1 MSKKDVNFT
10 LDVTM
15 VGVDEREVKS
25 VAADI
30 IELCIFLLDDGR
42 APHNIVSG
50 ALLAATML
58 ATDMVD
64 TDGPLQ

>member
-1 MSKKDVNFT
+1 VSKKDVTFA

-30 IELCIFLLDDGR
+30 IELCTFLLDEGR
-42 APHNIVSG
+42 APNSIVAG

-58 ATDMVD
+58 ATDMVE
-64 TDGPLQ
+64 TDGPMH

>member
-1 MSKKDVNFT
+1 MSKKDVTFA

-30 IELCIFLLDDGR
+30 IELCTFLLDEDQ
-42 APHNIVSG
+42 APNSIVAG

-58 ATDMVD
+58 ATDMVK
-64 TDGPLQ
+64 TDGPMH

>member
-1 MSKKDVNFT
+1 MSDKDVTFA

-15 VGVDEREVKS
+15 VGVDEREAKS

-30 IELCIFLLDDGR
+30 IELCTFLLDEDRSPNGII
-42 APHNIVSG
+42 AG

-58 ATDMVD
+58 ASDMGE
-64 TDGPLQ
+64 TYGPMQ

>member
-1 MSKKDVNFT
+1 MSGKDVSFEI
-10 LDVTM
+10 DVTL

-30 IELCIFLLDDGR
+30 IELCIWLLDEGR
-42 APHNIVSG
+42 TSHNIVAG

-58 ATDMVD
+58 ATDMVE
-64 TDGPLQ
+64 TDGPMH

>member
-1 MSKKDVNFT
+1 VSGKDVSFEI
-10 LDVTM
+10 DVTL

-30 IELCIFLLDDGR
+30 IELCIWLLDEGR
-42 APHNIVSG
+42 TAHNIVAG

-58 ATDMVD
+58 ATDMVE
-64 TDGPLQ
+64 TDGPMQ

>member
-1 MSKKDVNFT
+1 MSKKDVTFA

-30 IELCIFLLDDGR
+30 IELCTFLLDEDR
-42 APHNIVSG
+42 APNSIVAG

-58 ATDMVD
+58 ATDMVE
-64 TDGPLQ
+64 TDGPMH

>member
-1 MSKKDVNFT
+1 MSGKDVSFEI
-10 LDVTM
+10 DVTL

-30 IELCIFLLDDGR
+30 IELCTFLLDEDR
-42 APHNIVSG
+42 APNSIVAG

-58 ATDMVD
+58 ATDMVE
-64 TDGPLQ
+64 TDGPMH

>member
-1 MSKKDVNFT
+1 VSKKDVTFA

-15 VGVDEREVKS
+15 VGVDEREAKS

-30 IELCIFLLDDGR
+30 IELCAFLLDEGR
-42 APHNIVSG
+42 APNSIVAG

-58 ATDMVD
+58 ATDMVE
-64 TDGPLQ
+64 TDGPMH

>member
-1 MSKKDVNFT
+1 VSKKDVTFA

-15 VGVDEREVKS
+15 VGVDEREAKS

-30 IELCIFLLDDGR
+30 IELCTFLLDEGR
-42 APHNIVSG
+42 APNSIVAG

-58 ATDMVD
+58 ATDMVE
-64 TDGPLQ
+64 TDGPMH

>member
-1 MSKKDVNFT
+1 MSKKDVTFA

-30 IELCIFLLDDGR
+30 IELCTFLLDEDR
-42 APHNIVSG
+42 APNSIVAG
-50 ALLAATML
+50 VLLAATML
-58 ATDMVD
+58 ATDMVE
-64 TDGPLQ
+64 TDGPMH

>member
-1 MSKKDVNFT
+1 VSKKDVNFT

-15 VGVDEREVKS
+15 VGVDEREAKS

-30 IELCIFLLDDGR
+30 IELCTFLLDEDR
-42 APHNIVSG
+42 SPNSIVAG

-58 ATDMVD
+58 ASDMGE
-64 TDGPLQ
+64 TYGPMQ

>member
-1 MSKKDVNFT
+1 MSKKDVTFA

-30 IELCIFLLDDGR
+30 IELCTFLLDEGR
-42 APHNIVSG
+42 APNSIVAG

-58 ATDMVD
+58 ATDMVE
-64 TDGPLQ
+64 TDGPMH

>member
-1 MSKKDVNFT
+1 LSKKDVTFA

-30 IELCIFLLDDGR
+30 IELCTFLLDEDR
-42 APHNIVSG
+42 APNSIVAG

-58 ATDMVD
+58 ATDMVE
-64 TDGPLQ
+64 TDGPMH